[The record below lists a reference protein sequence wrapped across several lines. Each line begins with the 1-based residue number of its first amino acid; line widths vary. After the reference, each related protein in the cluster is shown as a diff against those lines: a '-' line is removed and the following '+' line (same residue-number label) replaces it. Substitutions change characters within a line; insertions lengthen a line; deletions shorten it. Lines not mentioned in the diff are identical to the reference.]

1 MAPHV
6 TDTQNFSLPP
16 EKPEISSNYKIDGCK
31 LEANINMVSYYYN
44 ITLKDVRIITNL
56 NT

>member
-1 MAPHV
+1 M

-31 LEANINMVSYYYN
+31 LAATSIRFYAYMRMS
-44 ITLKDVRIITNL
+44 ISTLKDVRIITNL